1 MPGTAVGELL
11 MNAFLI
17 FTAATVGLLVAAGPD
32 AFVWPSRWVAEGTH
46 AAQQVQPA
54 LACAVAAM
62 QERRP

>member
-1 MPGTAVGELL
+1 

-32 AFVWPSRWVAEGTH
+32 AFVWPSRWVAEGAH

>member
-1 MPGTAVGELL
+1 

-17 FTAATVGLLVAAGPD
+17 FAGLTVGLLVAAGPD
-32 AFVWPSRWVAEGTH
+32 AFVWPSRWVAEGLH
-46 AAQQVQPA
+46 SAGAVQPA